1 MTDNC
6 ANNCAK
12 HYESLI
18 QQSESLLGL
27 NRISDYCPTRFLS
40 LFTVLDSVCHQ
51 FPLLRKIINSSN
63 DRELLSYF
71 RDKTFVVHLDQ
82 FIVHTTPIY
91 SFTKEVQTPS
101 LSLYGCLGKMLELI
115 KKLLNRLGHS
125 LILSPAGYV
134 SNLYDTKTGKPLR
147 FPNKSSAL
155 HVTEYEHI
163 QVALDQLSEYDV
175 KAIQL
180 LWSQY
185 NEQKLHRLLDQFSPF
200 LLSPIVRRC
209 YIIYET
215 QSSDK
220 YIRVLGNLCKYVHC
234 NGVKALDELASVRLE
249 HTTEASLDAMFTQSL
264 LSTSPTLRRLV
275 QYIKIVIPHNMIVE
289 AGFSKMKFS
298 EGVFQ
303 PETGADLYDSLR
315 FVSDFFDRESFE
327 KYIPPQ
333 ILLNQMSAASHL
345 YKESEKQRMKE
356 KDKLKVKSNELRRQI
371 GIYQRRSS
379 KVLKRELSETEK
391 ELAEAEK
398 VLQNIK
404 EKKERLQNE
413 QRGINS
419 RSDDI
424 SAKIVNVILK

>member
-1 MTDNC
+1 M
-6 ANNCAK
+6 
-12 HYESLI
+12 H
-18 QQSESLLGL
+18 
-27 NRISDYCPTRFLS
+27 
-40 LFTVLDSVCHQ
+40 
-51 FPLLRKIINSSN
+51 
-63 DRELLSYF
+63 
-71 RDKTFVVHLDQ
+71 
-82 FIVHTTPIY
+82 
-91 SFTKEVQTPS
+91 
-101 LSLYGCLGKMLELI
+101 
-115 KKLLNRLGHS
+115 
-125 LILSPAGYV
+125 
-134 SNLYDTKTGKPLR
+134 
-147 FPNKSSAL
+147 
-155 HVTEYEHI
+155 
-163 QVALDQLSEYDV
+163 
-175 KAIQL
+175 
-180 LWSQY
+180 
-185 NEQKLHRLLDQFSPF
+185 
-200 LLSPIVRRC
+200 C
-209 YIIYET
+209 Y
-215 QSSDK
+215 
-220 YIRVLGNLCKYVHC
+220 
-234 NGVKALDELASVRLE
+234 GVKALDELASVRME

-275 QYIKIVIPHNMIVE
+275 QSIKIVIPHNMIVE

-303 PETGADLYDSLR
+303 PGTGADLYDSLR

-327 KYIPPQ
+327 KYIPSQ
-333 ILLNQMSAASHL
+333 TLLNQMSAASHL

-356 KDKLKVKSNELRRQI
+356 EDKLKVKSNELRRHI